1 MAAWQG
7 WYCVAIMFIMFV
19 ALLKNIAGPD
29 VLMLGSLAMMLAAN
43 AVDIPEGLKG
53 FSNKGL
59 LTVACL
65 FVVAAGIS
73 NTGALDYYM
82 GKLLGTPKSPASA
95 QIRLMVPVAIVSA
108 FLNNTPVVAIMIP
121 ILQKWYA
128 RPVTLFAK
136 HDATVIRPA
145 PARSR
150 SRPLASRPRPRPPAS
165 VKTH

>member
-1 MAAWQG
+1 M
-7 WYCVAIMFIMFV
+7 
-19 ALLKNIAGPD
+19 
-29 VLMLGSLAMMLAAN
+29 
-43 AVDIPEGLKG
+43 
-53 FSNKGL
+53 
-59 LTVACL
+59 ACL

-136 HDATVIRPA
+136 RDATVIRPA